1 MMHRSKSKP
10 IFWGLFAAGG
20 TVSAFLAPVMILI
33 AGILVPLGIM
43 TDALSYDS
51 MHALADNW
59 IGKIILFGVL
69 TLFLWHFGHRMRV
82 TLHDLGIHNKGLA
95 VVVCYGVAGI
105 GTLWALVTL
114 LSI

>member
-33 AGILVPLGIM
+33 TGILVPLGIM
-43 TDALSYDS
+43 TDALSYDT
-51 MHALADNW
+51 MHAFAGSW

-95 VVVCYGVAGI
+95 VVVCYGLAGI

>member
-1 MMHRSKSKP
+1 MARSKSKP

-20 TVSAFLAPVMILI
+20 TVAAFLAPVMILVT
-33 AGILVPLGIM
+33 GLLVPLGLM
-43 TDALSYDS
+43 SPDVLSYDR
-51 MHALADNW
+51 MHAFADNW
-59 IGKIILFGVL
+59 LGKLILFGVL

-82 TLHDLGIHNKGLA
+82 TAHDLGIHNKGVA
-95 VVVCYGVAGI
+95 VVVCYGLAGI

>member
-1 MMHRSKSKP
+1 MARSKSKP

-20 TVSAFLAPVMILI
+20 TAAAFLAPVMILLT
-33 AGILVPLGIM
+33 GFLLPLGAFGP
-43 TDALSYDS
+43 DAFSYER
-51 MHALADNW
+51 MHAFAGNW
-59 IGKIILFGVL
+59 FGKLVLFGVL

-82 TLHDLGIHNKGLA
+82 TLHDLGIHNKGVA
-95 VVVCYGVAGI
+95 VVVCYGLAGI

>member
-1 MMHRSKSKP
+1 MARSKSKP

-33 AGILVPLGIM
+33 TGILVPLGFY
-43 TDALSYDS
+43 TDALSYDR
-51 MHALADNW
+51 MHTFADNW

-95 VVVCYGVAGI
+95 VVLCYGLAGI
-105 GTLWALVTL
+105 GTLWAFVTL